1 MKALIFNGKTAE
13 YRENVPIPEPAD
25 GQSLIRVLLAN
36 VCSTDREIL
45 KGYRPDFTGIMGHE
59 FVGEVVESGD
69 ASLVGRLV
77 VGELNEGCGHCL
89 YCRTGREKH
98 CLDRRV
104 IGMSKDGCFA
114 EYMTLAT
121 HLLHVVP
128 EGLPP
133 EKAVFAEPLA
143 AALEITEQVKIDP
156 SLNAAVIGDGRLGFM
171 CAQVLVLTGVDLTVI
186 GHHPDKLKM
195 FKPYAKTRLASDY
208 TLTAPA
214 GEAVSACSGVPGETV
229 SAGSGVPGCGA
240 VLPVYRDLTADEC
253 FEYVVEASGAPG
265 GFDLAMNIVR
275 KMGTIILKS
284 TYAGKKE
291 LDMSLIPV
299 NEIKVVGSRCGP
311 FEPAL
316 KLLAEGKVSFPDVE
330 LYDLKDWQKAFGS
343 GAFKAGFD
351 FR

>member
-1 MKALIFNGKTAE
+1 MKALFFDGNKAE
-13 YRENVPIPEPAD
+13 YREDLPVPVREEH
-25 GQSLIRVLLAN
+25 QSLIRVLLAN

-45 KGYRPDFTGIMGHE
+45 KGYRPDFKGVMGHE

-69 ASLVGRLV
+69 ESLVGRMV
-77 VGELNEGCGHCL
+77 VGELNEGCETCL

-121 HLLHVVP
+121 HLIHVVP
-128 EGLPP
+128 EGLAP

-143 AALEITEQVKIDP
+143 AALEILEQVKIDP
-156 SLNAAVIGDGRLGFM
+156 TLNAAVIGDGRLGFM
-171 CAQVLVLTGVDLTVI
+171 CAQVLALTGVDLTVI
-186 GHHPDKLKM
+186 GHHPDKLRK
-195 FKPYAKTRLASDY
+195 FEPYAKTALSSDY
-208 TLTAPA
+208 FVASPY
-214 GEAVSACSGVPGETV
+214 GEGRRFRE
-229 SAGSGVPGCGA
+229 
-240 VLPVYRDLTADEC
+240 LTADEC

-284 TYAGKKE
+284 TYAGRKD

-299 NEIKVVGSRCGP
+299 NEIIVVGSRCGP

-316 KLLAEGKVSFPDVE
+316 KLLSEGKVSFPDVE
-330 LYDLKDWQKAFGS
+330 LYDLKDWQKAFDS
-343 GAFKAGFD
+343 KAFKAGFD
-351 FR
+351 FRGV

>member
-1 MKALIFNGKTAE
+1 MKALFFDGNKAE
-13 YRENVPIPEPAD
+13 YREDLPVPVREEH
-25 GQSLIRVLLAN
+25 QSLIRVLLAN

-45 KGYRPDFTGIMGHE
+45 KGYRPDFKGVMGHE

-69 ASLVGRLV
+69 ESLVGRMV
-77 VGELNEGCGHCL
+77 VGELNEGCGTCL

-121 HLLHVVP
+121 HLIHVVP
-128 EGLPP
+128 EGLAP

-143 AALEITEQVKIDP
+143 AALEILEQVKIDP
-156 SLNAAVIGDGRLGFM
+156 TLNAAVIGDGRLGFM
-171 CAQVLVLTGVDLTVI
+171 CAQVLALTGVDLTVI
-186 GHHPDKLKM
+186 GHHPDKLRK
-195 FKPYAKTRLASDY
+195 FEPYARTVLSNDYFVASPY
-208 TLTAPA
+208 
-214 GEAVSACSGVPGETV
+214 GESRSFRE
-229 SAGSGVPGCGA
+229 
-240 VLPVYRDLTADEC
+240 LTADEC

-284 TYAGKKE
+284 TYAGRKD

-299 NEIKVVGSRCGP
+299 NEITVVGSRCGP

-316 KLLAEGKVSFPDVE
+316 KLLSEGKVSFPDVE
-330 LYDLKDWQKAFGS
+330 LYDLKDWQKAFDS
-343 GAFKAGFD
+343 KAFKAGFD
-351 FR
+351 FRRV

>member
-1 MKALIFNGKTAE
+1 MKALFFDGIKAE
-13 YRENVPIPEPAD
+13 YREDLPVPVPAE

-45 KGYRPDFTGIMGHE
+45 KGYRPDFKGIMGHE
-59 FVGEVVESGD
+59 FVGEVVESAD
-69 ASLVGRLV
+69 ASLVGRIV

-98 CLDRRV
+98 CLDRKV

-143 AALEITEQVKIDP
+143 AALEITEQVKMDP
-156 SLNAAVIGDGRLGFM
+156 ASNAAVIGDGRLGFM
-171 CAQVLVLTGVDLTVI
+171 CAQVLALTGADLTVI

-195 FKPYAKTRLASDY
+195 FKPYAKTRLSSDY
-208 TLTAPA
+208 IGSVPSPKCKNAQ
-214 GEAVSACSGVPGETV
+214 GREAKNVT
-229 SAGSGVPGCGA
+229 GCGA
-240 VLPVYRDLTADEC
+240 ALPAYRALTADEC
-253 FEYVVEASGAPG
+253 FEYVVEASGAPE

-299 NEIKVVGSRCGP
+299 NEITVVGSRCGP
-311 FEPAL
+311 FGPAL
-316 KLLAEGKVSFPDVE
+316 KLLAEGRVSFPDVE
-330 LYDLKDWQKAFGS
+330 LYDLKDWQKAFS
-343 GAFKAGFD
+343 SRAFKAGFD

>member
-1 MKALIFNGKTAE
+1 MKALFFDGKKAE
-13 YRENVPIPEPAD
+13 YREDLPVPVPAE

-45 KGYRPDFTGIMGHE
+45 KGYRPDFKGIMGHE
-59 FVGEVVESGD
+59 FVGEVAESSD

-77 VGELNEGCGHCL
+77 VGELNEGCGTCL

-104 IGMSKDGCFA
+104 IGMSKDGCFS

-121 HLLHVVP
+121 HLIHVVP

-156 SLNAAVIGDGRLGFM
+156 SQNVAVIGDGRLGFM
-171 CAQVLVLTGVDLTVI
+171 CAQVLALTGADLTVI

-195 FKPYAKTRLASDY
+195 FKPYAKTRLASEY
-208 TLTAPA
+208 TLMTLA
-214 GEAVSACSGVPGETV
+214 GEAGSMDMNGRGAAFPAYRALSAE
-229 SAGSGVPGCGA
+229 
-240 VLPVYRDLTADEC
+240 EC
-253 FEYVVEASGAPG
+253 FEYVVEASGAPE

-299 NEIKVVGSRCGP
+299 NEITVLGSRCGP

-316 KLLAEGKVSFPDVE
+316 KLLAEGRVSFPDVE
-330 LYDLKDWQKAFGS
+330 LYDLKDWQKAFSS